1 MRYLEEVLSV
11 PAPSGAEAARRAVIE
26 QIAAQFADEITTDAL
41 GNLIV
46 HKKGAGDK
54 VMLCAHM
61 DTIGMIATRVENGFV
76 RFGALG
82 GLDVRD
88 LQNIPVVF
96 ENGTQGVLSY
106 DGKVPAKERKLH
118 NCFIDIG
125 DGKVEVGDRASFAG
139 ELRNLGTNLISA
151 PYLDNALGCAI
162 LLEVLSG
169 LGECEY
175 DVYFVF
181 TVQEEVG
188 LRGAKT
194 AAFGIAPKFA
204 IAVDVTDSGDL
215 PETDVVMETKLGAGA
230 AIKIMDQSVVCHPK
244 LVGALKAC
252 AEKNGIPY
260 QSEVLVAGGTDAGA
274 IHLSGSGVITGGVS
288 IPTRYIHSPCET
300 ADKRDCDAAV
310 RLLRCVLEQTVL
322 I

>member
-1 MRYLEEVLSV
+1 MKYLEELLKV
-11 PAPSGAEAARRAVIE
+11 PAPSGAEGARRALIE
-26 QIAAQFADEITTDAL
+26 RLAAPFADEITTDVL

-46 HKKGAGDK
+46 RKKGAGEK

-96 ENGTQGVLSY
+96 ENGTEGVLSY
-106 DGKVPAKERKLH
+106 EGKTPAKDRKLH
-118 NCFIDIG
+118 HCFIDIG
-125 DGKVEVGDRASFAG
+125 DGKVQVGDRASFAG
-139 ELRNLGTNLISA
+139 GIRAIGSNLICA
-151 PYLDNALGCAI
+151 PYLDNTLGCAI
-162 LLEVLSG
+162 LLNVLEEM
-169 LGECEY
+169 GESEY

-194 AAFGIAPKFA
+194 AAFGIAPKFSL
-204 IAVDVTDSGDL
+204 AVDVTDSGDL
-215 PETDVVMETKLGAGA
+215 PETDVVMETKLGGGA
-230 AIKIMDQSVVCHPK
+230 AIKIMDRSIVCHPK
-244 LVGALKAC
+244 MVGALKAC
-252 AEKNGIPY
+252 AEKNGISY
-260 QSEVLVAGGTDAGA
+260 QSEILTAGGTDAGA
-274 IHLSGSGVITGGVS
+274 VHLSGSGVITGGVS

-300 ADKRDCDAAV
+300 ADKRDCDAAIKLI
-310 RLLRCVLEQTVL
+310 RLALEQAAF